1 MGIIVGALA
10 GQNWHRQVWQRGL
23 EGRERFDYI
32 FAKTAAVGREFG
44 FSPMCLDTN
53 IASIGT
59 DRGYLDEVKARLREH
74 DMIATVGFG
83 AVAISN
89 DAFVR
94 RRSLDQARANLE
106 AVAYLGARTSTFGCA
121 RNGRVTREGQIQFA
135 IQMLTEVGRIA
146 RDLGLRITQE
156 NYDYFTSDELVRIS
170 RGTGLDNVGIH
181 SDTGNWLILGENPVT
196 ATRACLPYTFH
207 AHVRDYVL
215 ENHTY
220 NDVAVGAGLV
230 DFEGVL
236 PLLAQAGAREDIVFS
251 VEVDTDDRDEDQ
263 CSHDSFV
270 FLKDWLVRHG
280 HTEHIT
286 QA

>member
-23 EGRERFDYI
+23 EGRERFDYL
-32 FAKTAAVGREFG
+32 FEKTAAVGRAFG

-59 DRGYLDEVKARLREH
+59 DRAYLDEVKARLRQH

-83 AVAISN
+83 SVAISN

-94 RRSLDQARANLE
+94 ERSLAQARAHLQ
-106 AVAYLGARTSTFGCA
+106 AVAYLGARTSTFSCA
-121 RNGRVTREGQIQFA
+121 RNGRVTREGQIRFA
-135 IQMLTEVGRIA
+135 IQMLSEIGRIA
-146 RDLGLRITQE
+146 GDLGLRITQE
-156 NYDYFTSDELVRIS
+156 DFDYFTSDELVRIS

-181 SDTGNWLILGENPVT
+181 SDTGNWLILGEDPVA

-215 ENHTY
+215 ENGTY
-220 NDVAVGAGLV
+220 NGVAVGAGLV
-230 DFEGVL
+230 DFERVL
-236 PLLAQAGAREDIVFS
+236 PLLAQAGAEEDIVFS

-263 CSHDSFV
+263 CAHESFA
-270 FLKDWLVRHG
+270 FLKDWLIRNG
-280 HTEHIT
+280 HTASIKV
-286 QA
+286 